1 MMCASIG
8 YTSSE
13 SDCLCHQVSEF
24 DHFFGKPVSLE
35 EVTELFKTARPV
47 LGTS

>member
-1 MMCASIG
+1 MCALIG
-8 YTSSE
+8 YTPSE
-13 SDCLCHQVSEF
+13 SDCLRHQVSEF

-35 EVTELFKTARPV
+35 ELAELFKTARPV